1 MKNKKNVMLFVIVI
15 LVVIALSIG
24 AYIILGKDSNK
35 NYILDSRETNQE
47 YKLNFDELDKTGEV
61 NKLGYIKLDKKS
73 LNVSYTLNPESL
85 NWMDISGT
93 LKIDDKS
100 FEVDSEIT
108 IYILEDSI
116 LISEPI
122 GCSVMIITLL
132 DNNLKTVLKKE
143 LVYDSYDNNDPK
155 FIDWNKKTATYYRR
169 LEAED
174 YLDASGK
181 TNFMLA
187 EYQIDFSSNQ
197 DNTPKLINKF
207 EATNIG
213 CGGK

>member
-108 IYILEDSI
+108 IYI
-116 LISEPI
+116 
-122 GCSVMIITLL
+122 
-132 DNNLKTVLKKE
+132 
-143 LVYDSYDNNDPK
+143 Y
-155 FIDWNKKTATYYRR
+155 
-169 LEAED
+169 
-174 YLDASGK
+174 
-181 TNFMLA
+181 
-187 EYQIDFSSNQ
+187 
-197 DNTPKLINKF
+197 
-207 EATNIG
+207 
-213 CGGK
+213 